1 MRSSRNKNI
10 TRAALVASLVAVG
23 VLAAVGYQYFG
34 PAPQQPVAKAV
45 PVPVPP
51 PGHGTDTPLA
61 AATPP
66 GTEEVPAEESD
77 SDHESILSP
86 SRPTESFG
94 RAQGLHDTPNPMH
107 VNATAAIV
115 IDHGT
120 GEVLAQKN
128 AQAVLPI
135 ASITKLMTT
144 LLVIEAKQPMDQV
157 LTITQDDVDTL
168 RHSKSRLRPGTVL
181 TREEALHLA
190 LMSSENRAAHA
201 LARYYPGGLPAMI
214 AAMNA
219 KAKALGM
226 KDTTYADPTGLTNE
240 NRSTARDL
248 AVLVAYA
255 AQNPMMRDFTTTPQH
270 LANLGGRVLQYNN
283 SNRLVKSPAW
293 DIELQKTGYIV
304 EAGRCLTMMTRVA
317 GHELIMV
324 LLDSDSNGTRVSD
337 AEHLRHFVVAENNWQ
352 DTQLALAHARAVPVH
367 REVAARRAAPGS
379 HHRAVAAA
387 KAEGEQKV
395 AAAHGETAKGRH
407 KGAGEAVAS
416 RKTHRGEQLAAS
428 PKRETH
434 KESAEAVAAKAS
446 PHRVRQTFAATHP
459 ASPS

>member
-1 MRSSRNKNI
+1 MRSSSNKNL
-10 TRAALVASLVAVG
+10 TRAALVAALVVAG
-23 VLAAVGYQYFG
+23 VLAAVGYQHFG
-34 PAPQQPVAKAV
+34 TAPQQPVAKTA
-45 PVPVPP
+45 PVPIPP

-77 SDHESILSP
+77 SDHESILAP

-94 RAQGLHDTPNPMH
+94 RAQGLHDTPDPMH
-107 VNATAAIV
+107 VNASAAIV

-255 AQNPMMRDFTTTPQH
+255 AQNPVMRDFTTTPQH

-304 EAGRCLTMMTRVA
+304 EAGRCMTMMTRVA

-337 AEHLRHFVVAENNWQ
+337 AEHLRRFVVAQNGWQ
-352 DTQLALAHARAVPVH
+352 DQQLALARARAVPAH
-367 REVAARRAAPGS
+367 REIAAARRAAPATR
-379 HHRAVAAA
+379 HHEVATRKAA
-387 KAEGEQKV
+387 EDKV
-395 AAAHGETAKGRH
+395 AARHDTGKGRH
-407 KGAGEAVAS
+407 KGGTRAVAS
-416 RKTHRGEQLAAS
+416 RKTHGGEKVAAAPRHPS
-428 PKRETH
+428 RE
-434 KESAEAVAAKAS
+434 EPAQSVAAKAS
-446 PHRVRQTFAATHP
+446 PRRVRQTFAATHS
-459 ASPS
+459 ANHS